1 MTEIESLIAKGLYFE
16 LLPIIVLGIFAGL
29 AKFFQRDD
37 DATKPNP
44 TWRDF
49 FYNTIASMVICVII
63 YACLDSTNLSYLTK
77 FAISGLVSFLGI
89 DKALDYAQ
97 KLLSLR
103 KGGSQND

>member
-1 MTEIESLIAKGLYFE
+1 MSEIEAIIAKGLYFE
-16 LLPIIVLGIFAGL
+16 LTPIIVLGIFAGL

-37 DATKPNP
+37 DPKHKV

-49 FYNTIASMVICVII
+49 FYNTIASMVICVIV
-63 YACLDSTNLSYLTK
+63 YAVLDSTNLSYLTK

-103 KGGSQND
+103 KGGEQ

>member
-1 MTEIESLIAKGLYFE
+1 MTELESLIAKGLYFE

-37 DATKPNP
+37 DPKHTAGL
-44 TWRDF
+44 RDF

-77 FAISGLVSFLGI
+77 FAISGLVAFLGI

-97 KLLSLR
+97 RLLSLR
-103 KGGSQND
+103 KGGNNND

>member
-16 LLPIIVLGIFAGL
+16 LAPIIVLGIFAGL

-37 DATKPNP
+37 DESHPNP
-44 TWRDF
+44 TIRDF
-49 FYNTIASMVICVII
+49 FYNTITSMVICVII
-63 YACLDSTNLSYLTK
+63 YAALDSTDLSYLTK
-77 FAISGLVSFLGI
+77 LAISGLVSFLGI

-103 KGGSQND
+103 KGGNE